1 MVSVDARERNRYAI
15 WLLLGAL
22 ALGAGVR
29 LWLVGQKPP
38 VALLWDH
45 HEYVS
50 WSAQIHANG
59 LTSLYEQM
67 PPDVRMWREGRA
79 TNVVAPVEITRVC
92 NYPPLATYVLA
103 LEGRALLLAQDEFI
117 SNTNAARVI
126 YSLPSML
133 ADVLLAAGCFAVV
146 RLRAGRLAAVLAAS
160 VMFCAPPLIIDSA
173 RWGQTDSWVLAPA
186 VWMLWFMMQRRWV
199 AAGALWGIALGLK
212 TQAILLTPIWLFAL
226 IVTGGRR
233 RQLLGICTAAVVLCL
248 IAVPFTFTSGT
259 AWFEKSYLENLLH
272 AYKQTTLKAFNIWYL
287 DLLVCEDDDATVRLL
302 GVEKDLWGKLLLVAG
317 VLACGWLIGR
327 GRNESSEKL
336 LLFAGALLLCAVML
350 PTRVHERYIMLPLPF
365 LICAAALRKRLWWAV
380 GPLVIAAGFQ
390 IASMEWMSKG
400 AQGWG
405 YVRVRTCE
413 QYETFRRE
421 LSPEQFAQLETPEQ
435 VLARQ
440 RPRFVEERWA
450 SGDPPREWALTI
462 VCLVCAAACLA
473 LLCRAAGA
481 RRRSEQNDSRHR
493 KPLRGARDSP

>member
-1 MVSVDARERNRYAI
+1 
-15 WLLLGAL
+15 
-22 ALGAGVR
+22 
-29 LWLVGQKPP
+29 
-38 VALLWDH
+38 
-45 HEYVS
+45 
-50 WSAQIHANG
+50 
-59 LTSLYEQM
+59 
-67 PPDVRMWREGRA
+67 
-79 TNVVAPVEITRVC
+79 
-92 NYPPLATYVLA
+92 
-103 LEGRALLLAQDEFI
+103 
-117 SNTNAARVI
+117 
-126 YSLPSML
+126 
-133 ADVLLAAGCFAVV
+133 
-146 RLRAGRLAAVLAAS
+146 
-160 VMFCAPPLIIDSA
+160 MFCAPPLIIDSA

-199 AAGALWGIALGLK
+199 AAGVLWGVALGLK

-226 IVTGGRR
+226 IVTGSRR
-233 RQLLGICTAAVVLCL
+233 RQLLGILTAAVVLCL
-248 IAVPFTFTSGT
+248 TAVPFTFTSGT

-287 DLLVCEDDDATVRLL
+287 DLLICEDDDATVRLL

-327 GRNESSEKL
+327 GRSESSEKL

-365 LICAAALRKRLWWAV
+365 LICAASMRKRLWWAV

-405 YVRVRTCE
+405 YVRVRTYE
-413 QYETFRRE
+413 QYETFRRD
-421 LSPEQFAQLETPEQ
+421 LPPEQFARLEKPEQ

-440 RPRFVEERWA
+440 RPRFVEERRA

-462 VCLVCAAACLA
+462 VCLVSASACLV

-481 RRRSEQNDSRHR
+481 GRRSEQNDSRHR
-493 KPLRGARDSP
+493 KPLRMARSSP